1 MAKPTR
7 TTIQCPRCG
16 TPVAAIV
23 ESLIDVTND
32 PEAKIRLL
40 NGRTNTVQC
49 PQCGTPSTVATPLL
63 YHDASKEL
71 LITYMPME
79 LGMPKDAQEKVVGD
93 LMRQLTSQLPQE
105 AMRGY
110 LFQPKQALTIQGLI
124 DQILQADGVTPE
136 MLDEQR
142 ERGRLIQMFIQTADE
157 QLQEL
162 IKQYDDKIDATFFR
176 TLTLMAQHMVEQ
188 GRPDAAE
195 QIVIIQERIAELST
209 FGQNFI
215 EQARQQEETVQE
227 VAEVIRA
234 LGQGAERKD
243 FLNLAI
249 QFAED
254 DQKLQALVGL
264 VRPAFDYTFFQEMT
278 LRIGQEPASQRDKL
292 EALRSRLVELTTII
306 DQQAQVAVRNAA
318 TLLQAIINSPEPEKM
333 LQANL
338 DMIDDTFLAV
348 LNANI
353 QEAQRR
359 SDAVTSTRLQEIY
372 NITIAMLQEN
382 MQPELKFINE
392 LLGAETDED
401 AQQLV
406 MERAEAYGE
415 SLLAMIDMVSDMM
428 ADRGDQETVMRLAF
442 IRQAAEQVLE

>member
-1 MAKPTR
+1 MAKPNR

-16 TPVAAIV
+16 TPVTAIV
-23 ESLIDVTND
+23 ESLIDVTSD

-40 NGRTNTVQC
+40 NGRINTVQC
-49 PQCGTPSTVATPLL
+49 PQCGTPSTIATPLL

-71 LITYMPME
+71 LITYIPME
-79 LGMPKDAQEKVVGD
+79 LGMPKDAQEKAVGD

-105 AMRGY
+105 AMKGY
-110 LFQPKQALTIQGLI
+110 LFQPKQALTMQGLI

-136 MLDEQR
+136 MMEEQK
-142 ERGRLIQMFIQTADE
+142 ERGRLIQMFVQTPDE
-157 QLQEL
+157 QLPEL

-176 TLTLMAQHMVEQ
+176 TMTLMAQHMIEQ

-209 FGQNFI
+209 FGQSFI
-215 EQARQQEETVQE
+215 EQAQQQEATVQD
-227 VAEVIRA
+227 VAEALRA
-234 LGQGAERKD
+234 LGQNADRKD

-249 QFAED
+249 QYADD

-278 LRIGQEPASQRDKL
+278 LRIGQEPAAERDKL

-318 TLLQAIINSPEPEKM
+318 TLLQAIINSPEPEQM

-348 LNANI
+348 LSANI

-359 SDAVTSTRLQEIY
+359 SDVVTSTRLQEIY
-372 NITIAMLQEN
+372 NIVITMLQAN

-401 AQQLV
+401 AQQLI
-406 MERAEAYGE
+406 AEHAEDYGE
-415 SLLAMIDMVSDMM
+415 ALLGMIDMVSDMM
-428 ADRGDQETVMRLAF
+428 ADRGDQETIMRLAF